1 MGGEAGD
8 EHARLRRR
16 ALRPISGACT
26 HMRDHISSR
35 FDFVRPTA
43 AITKAIVIRGKG
55 RFSIVR
61 PETSP
66 PCVISRKH
74 LGGPESGI
82 PQMRLGGVPLE
93 KDAHREFEAGMQF
106 GLDA

>member
-1 MGGEAGD
+1 
-8 EHARLRRR
+8 
-16 ALRPISGACT
+16 
-26 HMRDHISSR
+26 MRDHISSR

-74 LGGPESGI
+74 LDGPESGI

-106 GLDA
+106 PSEA